1 MVKKE
6 KKEKK
11 DILEQPVYPDKWYN
25 FVLSSKAQN
34 FIIGLILLNAVTL
47 GMSTSAYMRENFGT
61 ALNIFEN
68 VALAIYTVEL
78 GLKVLALRQKFFK
91 SSWNLFDLFIVAI
104 AYVPAVGPLSVLRS
118 LRVLRVMRLITA
130 IPRLR
135 AIVRSLALSLPSI
148 GWISFL
154 LFLVFYIFAVMA
166 TLLFGKVFPDW
177 FSTLGESYYTL
188 FQVLTLESWSMGIV
202 RPVMEKFPYA
212 WLFFV
217 PFILLTSFVVLNVF
231 IAVIVGAMSDVRAEE
246 KMQNAEE
253 EFEEQ
258 KDSLPVLLNAEIQQL
273 RTQLERLETLQ
284 HLLEKE
290 KEKKSEQV
298 D

>member
-1 MVKKE
+1 MLQSSVNDE
-6 KKEKK
+6 K
-11 DILEQPVYPDKWYN
+11 DMEQPIYPNKWYN
-25 FVLSSKAQN
+25 FILSSRAQN
-34 FIIGLILLNAVTL
+34 FIIGLIVLNAITL

-61 ALNIFEN
+61 ALAIFEA
-68 VALAIYTVEL
+68 VALGIYTIEL
-78 GLKVLALRQKFFK
+78 TLKVMALRHKFFTNG
-91 SSWNLFDLFIVAI
+91 WNLFDLFIVAI

-118 LRVLRVMRLITA
+118 LRVLRVMRLISA

-154 LFLVFYIFAVMA
+154 LMMVFYIFAVMA
-166 TLLFGKVFPDW
+166 TLLFGKVFPQW

-202 RPVMEKFPYA
+202 RPIMEEFPYA

-231 IAVIVGAMSDVRAEE
+231 IAVIVGAMSEVRAEE
-246 KMQNAEE
+246 KLQSAEE
-253 EFEEQ
+253 ELNEQ
-258 KDSLPVLLNAEIQQL
+258 NTSLSQLLDSEVKQL
-273 RTQLERLETLQ
+273 RNQLERLEALQ
-284 HLLEKE
+284 QMLERE
-290 KEKKSEQV
+290 KAKKSQQ
-298 D
+298 